1 MIKTFADKQTEK
13 VWNREFS
20 KKLPTDIQKAAR
32 RKLIMVNAASVLSDL
47 KIPPNNQ
54 LEKLSKDRKGQHS
67 IRINDQW
74 RVCFRFD
81 KGDAYEVEVVDYR
94 QGDAMAQMIP
104 LEHPASY

>member
-1 MIKTFADKQTEK
+1 MIKTLADKQTEK

-20 KKLPTDIQKAAR
+20 KKLPTEIQKAAR
-32 RKLIMVNAASVLSDL
+32 RKLIMVHAASVLSDL

-74 RVCFRFD
+74 RVCFRFE
-81 KGDAYEVEVVDYR
+81 KGDAYEVEIVDY
-94 QGDAMAQMIP
+94 
-104 LEHPASY
+104 H

>member
-32 RKLIMVNAASVLSDL
+32 RKLIMVHAASVLSDL

-74 RVCFRFD
+74 RVCFRFEH
-81 KGDAYEVEVVDYR
+81 GDAYEVEIVDYR
-94 QGDAMAQMIP
+94 
-104 LEHPASY
+104 